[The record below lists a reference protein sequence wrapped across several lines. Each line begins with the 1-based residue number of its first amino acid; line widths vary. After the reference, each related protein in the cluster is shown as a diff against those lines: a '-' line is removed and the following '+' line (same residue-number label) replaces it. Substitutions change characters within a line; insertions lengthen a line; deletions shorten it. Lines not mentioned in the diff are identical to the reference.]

1 MNDDTLAIRAHKM
14 SVANAQAGNKE
25 QWLALFDDDAIVHD
39 PVGPSQ
45 HDPEGRGFRGKAR
58 IAEFW
63 DLMIGTGNL
72 TIVSHRRIPCGEH
85 VVACDI
91 TAANTIGDL
100 KTAIEMIAIYEV
112 NAAGKLVSMKA
123 YWDTDKVFEQ
133 LAAQGVKL

>member
-25 QWLALFDDDAIVHD
+25 QWLALFDDDAIVQD

-45 HDPEGRGFRGKAR
+45 HDPKGEGFRGKAR

-72 TIVSHRRIPCGEH
+72 TIVSHRRIPCGEY

-91 TAANTIGDL
+91 TAANTIGTL

-112 NAAGKLVSMKA
+112 NAAGKLVSLKA
-123 YWDTDKVFEQ
+123 YWDTDKVAEQ
-133 LAAQGVKL
+133 LAAQGVTL